1 MEARI
6 YKTVCSVYSINK
18 SFKWSQ
24 HFQKKVWESADNLKQ
39 ALQFYVIYNFK
50 IVCNDNNGFA
60 MDYLKFKYPNRSFGQ
75 TLTFSFK
82 EDEAITYL
90 IAVGQNAQH

>member
-1 MEARI
+1 MGP
-6 YKTVCSVYSINK
+6 TFS
-18 SFKWSQ
+18 
-24 HFQKKVWESADNLKQ
+24 KKKFGNQQIIIKQ
-39 ALQFYVIYNFK
+39 ALQFYIIYNFK

-60 MDYLKFKYPNRSFGQ
+60 MDCLKFRYPNRSFGQ